1 MALATEPDLLL
12 LDEPTAGMTPEETAL
27 TAEFAIQLNAQGMT
41 IIVVE
46 HDMGFVRQ
54 IARFVTVLHYGGIF
68 AEGTLE
74 EIESNQNVRRIY
86 LGEQ

>member
-1 MALATEPDLLL
+1 
-12 LDEPTAGMTPEETAL
+12 
-27 TAEFAIQLNAQGMT
+27 MT

>member
-27 TAEFAIQLNAQGMT
+27 TAEFAIQLNGQGMT

-54 IARFVTVLHYGGIF
+54 IARFVTVLHYGRIF